1 MIAYATA
8 VGRHRRMPSVLPE
21 PPADNE
27 KYSRTWRATPHL
39 LSALIVGTTFILTS
53 QLLMEA
59 YHFVAL
65 PFVAF
70 TGLYVIYQAMS
81 LWVNFTGHGF
91 DLAAHKALIAS
102 WHPRHYPSVDI
113 YLPVYTEPAKLLANT
128 WHAVAALIAAYPG
141 VARAY
146 VLDDGRTAETRWL
159 ANQFGFT
166 HILRSD
172 RRFNKAGNLR
182 HAFKL
187 TSGDMYVVLDA
198 DFAPRPDFLAETL
211 PYFDDPAV
219 AIVQTPQ
226 YFRTNKHQSWVERGA
241 ASLQEIFFRAIQ
253 VTRNEFGAS
262 MCVGSNVVYRRRAMA
277 YCGGIT
283 EVSYAEDVH
292 TGIDAIRGG
301 GRLVYIPVVLA
312 AGTCPDN
319 VNSYAR
325 QQYRWGA
332 GTLSVGFTRRL
343 WTAPLPLRGK
353 LAYFSGSVY
362 NIFTAATVF
371 VTPAIPLVMLSLS
384 PATIKLGNW
393 VILLPAMLSG
403 LVLYP
408 LWHMNDYRLRD
419 ALPLLLLR
427 GWANALAVWD
437 YSRGKIMGWQPS
449 GGKVSPLKRLW
460 WGIRIWNG
468 GMALAWLVL
477 AGWRIHQTSSA
488 RFAVLGVFGAVYA
501 AIVLRVLLPGR
512 KAA

>member
-1 MIAYATA
+1 M
-8 VGRHRRMPSVLPE
+8 V
-21 PPADNE
+21 ADWSTFPWC
-27 KYSRTWRATPHL
+27 SR
-39 LSALIVGTTFILTS
+39 
-53 QLLMEA
+53 
-59 YHFVAL
+59 
-65 PFVAF
+65 
-70 TGLYVIYQAMS
+70 
-81 LWVNFTGHGF
+81 
-91 DLAAHKALIAS
+91 
-102 WHPRHYPSVDI
+102 
-113 YLPVYTEPAKLLANT
+113 
-128 WHAVAALIAAYPG
+128 
-141 VARAY
+141 
-146 VLDDGRTAETRWL
+146 
-159 ANQFGFT
+159 
-166 HILRSD
+166 
-172 RRFNKAGNLR
+172 
-182 HAFKL
+182 
-187 TSGDMYVVLDA
+187 
-198 DFAPRPDFLAETL
+198 
-211 PYFDDPAV
+211 
-219 AIVQTPQ
+219 
-226 YFRTNKHQSWVERGA
+226 
-241 ASLQEIFFRAIQ
+241 
-253 VTRNEFGAS
+253 
-262 MCVGSNVVYRRRAMA
+262 
-277 YCGGIT
+277 
-283 EVSYAEDVH
+283 
-292 TGIDAIRGG
+292 
-301 GRLVYIPVVLA
+301 
-312 AGTCPDN
+312 GTCPDN

-477 AGWRIHQTSSA
+477 AGRIHQTSSA
-488 RFAVLGVFGAVYA
+488 RFAVLGMFGAVYA